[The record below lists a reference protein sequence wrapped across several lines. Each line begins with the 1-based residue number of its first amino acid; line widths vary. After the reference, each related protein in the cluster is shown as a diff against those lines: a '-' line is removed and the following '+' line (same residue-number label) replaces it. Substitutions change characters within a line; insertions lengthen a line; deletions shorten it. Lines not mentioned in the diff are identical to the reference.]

1 MRHGKISRDTALG
14 LKALRK
20 RIAKAKIPSSKLDES
35 INIAT
40 WNVRDFGKSR
50 RMTASIH
57 YIAEIMNQ
65 FDLIA
70 VTEVR
75 DNLSDLNRVL
85 KILGPYWRAVFS
97 DFDSDRGGNRERVA
111 YVYDKRAVTFT
122 GLAAEAD
129 GPRKKDKIT
138 KEYVP
143 KLSWWRKP
151 YMASFRAGS
160 FDFTL
165 ITAHIRW
172 ADKAADRL
180 APLNLL
186 AEWINKRRNS
196 KYAFDKDFIVLG
208 DFNIP
213 KVGDK
218 LYEALTSRELR
229 MPASLRGVHGTNL
242 AKDKHYDQILHS
254 PMSERM
260 FSDKGGRLD
269 FFEKS
274 FKPLYRNV
282 RKSKHKLTFEL
293 SDHLPLWIQLDVDN
307 EDAELSQVI
316 KRK

>member
-14 LKALRK
+14 LRTLRK
-20 RIAKAKIPSSKLDES
+20 RIAKEKIPSSKLDES
-35 INIAT
+35 IIIAT

-97 DFDSDRGGNRERVA
+97 DYNDDKGGNRERVA

-129 GPRKKDKIT
+129 GPRKKDKVT
-138 KEYVP
+138 KEYLP

-160 FDFTL
+160 FDFTMM
-165 ITAHIRW
+165 TAHIRW
-172 ADKAADRL
+172 ADKASDRI
-180 APLNLL
+180 APLKLL
-186 AEWINKRRNS
+186 AEWIHKRRNS

-213 KVGDK
+213 RVGDK
-218 LYEALTSRELR
+218 LYKALTSKGLR
-229 MPASLRGVHGTNL
+229 MPKKLRGAHGTNL
-242 AKDKHYDQILHS
+242 SKDKHYDQILNS
-254 PMSERM
+254 PMSKH
-260 FSDKGGRLD
+260 FSVKNGGSLD
-269 FFEKS
+269 FFGKS

-282 RKSKHKLTFEL
+282 QKSKRQLTYEL
-293 SDHLPLWIQLDVDN
+293 SDHLPLWIQINVDD
-307 EDAELSQVI
+307 EDAELNQAI
-316 KRK
+316 RWN